1 MRRLT
6 LFVVGVAAALAL
18 MPAGAVA
25 DPNNEAAA
33 FELHIEV
40 PNVAQASN
48 GDRIAVTGMGTFS
61 VHPKSVTASGGFT
74 HTTSQGMLVGS
85 GTWTATDL
93 LSFEFY
99 GCGVVKGL
107 GATLP
112 ANFCGGVLKL
122 RVVFTPSG
130 TSLAIPG
137 KMTIFCVIGPQ
148 APPTHDNPTEPG
160 EEGVH
165 ALIPGVAN
173 FNEIVSGMNLYVRTS

>member
-6 LFVVGVAAALAL
+6 LFVVGLAAALAL
-18 MPAGAVA
+18 MPGAAIA
-25 DPNNEAAA
+25 DPNNEAAT

-40 PNVAQASN
+40 PNVAQASS
-48 GDRIAVTGMGTFS
+48 GDRIAITGMGTFS
-61 VHPKSVTASGGFT
+61 VHPKSVTASGGFV
-74 HTTSQGMLVGS
+74 HTTSTGMLVGS

-99 GCGVVKGL
+99 GCGVVKGI

-137 KMTIFCVIGPQ
+137 SSRSSALSVRRLRRRTTIRRSP
-148 APPTHDNPTEPG
+148 AKRASTRSSR
-160 EEGVH
+160 
-165 ALIPGVAN
+165 AW
-173 FNEIVSGMNLYVRTS
+173 RTSTESSVA